1 MTASV
6 RRVLAKVAEAIVAV
20 GVVIGSAGVA
30 FVVVAMSP
38 WWLSVGALGMG
49 VAGVVVWRLV
59 EAGRRLRLI
68 VEEIE
73 EASR

>member
-1 MTASV
+1 MTAV

-20 GVVIGSAGVA
+20 GVTVGSAGAA

-38 WWLSVGALGMG
+38 WWVTVGALGTG
-49 VAGVVVWRLV
+49 LVGVVVWRLAV
-59 EAGRRLRLI
+59 AGRRLRLI